1 MPSIFGYI
9 QNELINFPEKN
20 EPVRR
25 TTGFFIKLTCTF
37 LFGIEINSNDLI
49 RKKMKKILIADDL
62 HENIFP
68 RLSELG
74 FEVNYQPNIN
84 RSEILEI
91 IKDYEG
97 LIIRSKTK
105 IDTIFLSHCD
115 KLEFIARAGAG
126 LDLIDLEEVNNKN
139 IKVFAA
145 NEGNAD
151 AVAEHTMGMILMLFN
166 KLNYADSEIRQHIW
180 EREKNR
186 GIELRGMTVGIIGY
200 GNMGKAL
207 AERLIGFGVKVLAYD
222 KEERGLIKEGFL
234 ASKAT
239 MEEIFEKT
247 DLLSIHVPLTE
258 ETRMMVNDDF
268 IQKFK
273 KNFFIVNTSRG
284 EVASTNSILKG
295 LQSGK
300 IRGACLDVL
309 ENEKLSTLT
318 AQQEEVYSQLF
329 KLKNVI
335 LTPHIAGWTV
345 ESYRKIN
352 EVLIEK
358 IRRMVGIELE
368 HDLED

>member
-1 MPSIFGYI
+1 
-9 QNELINFPEKN
+9 
-20 EPVRR
+20 
-25 TTGFFIKLTCTF
+25 
-37 LFGIEINSNDLI
+37 
-49 RKKMKKILIADDL
+49 MKRILIADDL

-68 RLSELG
+68 MLLELG
-74 FEVNYQPNIN
+74 FEVNYQPEIN
-84 RSEILEI
+84 RSEILKI

-105 IDTIFLSHCD
+105 IDKELLSHCD

-126 LDLIDLEEVNNKN
+126 LDLIDIEEVSRKN
-139 IKVFAA
+139 IQVFAA

-166 KLNYADSEIRQHIW
+166 KLNYADSEVRQSIW

-207 AERLIGFGVKVLAYD
+207 AERLTGFGVVVLAYD
-222 KEERGLIKEGFL
+222 KAERGLTKEGFL
-234 ASKAT
+234 ASKAS
-239 MEEIFEKT
+239 MEEIFEET
-247 DLLSIHVPLTE
+247 DLLSIHVPLTD
-258 ETRMMVNDDF
+258 ETRMMVNDEF

-273 KNFFIVNTSRG
+273 KNIFIVNTSRG
-284 EVASTNSILKG
+284 EVASTGSILNG
-295 LQSGK
+295 LKSGK

-318 AQQEEVYSQLF
+318 LEQQNVYSQLF
-329 KLKNVI
+329 TLKNVI
-335 LTPHIAGWTV
+335 ITPHIAGWTV

-358 IRRMVGIELE
+358 IRGMLGK
-368 HDLED
+368 

>member
-1 MPSIFGYI
+1 MLFIFGYI

-20 EPVRR
+20 EPVHL
-25 TTGFFIKLTCTF
+25 TAGFLLYNPNIPVR
-37 LFGIEINSNDLI
+37 NQ
-49 RKKMKKILIADDL
+49 MKKILIVDDL

-68 RLSELG
+68 MLSELG

-91 IKDYEG
+91 IKDFEG

-105 IDTIFLSHCD
+105 IDKDFLSYAD
-115 KLEFIARAGAG
+115 KLEFIGRAGAG
-126 LDLIDLEEVNNKN
+126 LDLIDIEEVSRKN
-139 IKVFAA
+139 IQVFAA

-166 KLNYADSEIRQHIW
+166 KLNYADSEVRQSIW

-207 AERLIGFGVKVLAYD
+207 AERLIGFGVIVLAYD
-222 KEERGLIKEGFL
+222 KEEKGLSKEGFL
-234 ASKAT
+234 ASKAS
-239 MEEIFEKT
+239 MKEIFEET
-247 DLLSIHVPLTE
+247 DLLSVHVPLTL
-258 ETRMMVNDDF
+258 ETRMMINDDF
-268 IQKFK
+268 IQKFR
-273 KNFFIVNTSRG
+273 KNIFIVNTSRG
-284 EVASTNSILKG
+284 EVACTESILKG

-300 IRGACLDVL
+300 VRGACLDVL
-309 ENEKLSTLT
+309 ENEKFTTLT
-318 AQQEEVYSQLF
+318 LKQEAVYSQLF

-358 IRRMVGIELE
+358 IRGMLSK
-368 HDLED
+368 

>member
-1 MPSIFGYI
+1 
-9 QNELINFPEKN
+9 
-20 EPVRR
+20 
-25 TTGFFIKLTCTF
+25 
-37 LFGIEINSNDLI
+37 
-49 RKKMKKILIADDL
+49 MKKILIADDL

-68 RLSELG
+68 MLSELG
-74 FEVNYQPNIN
+74 FEVNYQPDIT

-105 IDTIFLSHCD
+105 VDKEFLTYCD
-115 KLEFIARAGAG
+115 KLEFIGRAGAG
-126 LDLIDLEEVNNKN
+126 LDLIDLEEVSLRN

-145 NEGNAD
+145 NEGNSV

-166 KLNYADSEIRQHIW
+166 KLNHADSEVRQSIW

-186 GIELRGMTVGIIGY
+186 GVELAGMTIGIIGY
-200 GNMGKAL
+200 GNMGIAL
-207 AERLIGFGVKVLAYD
+207 AQRLMGFEVKVLAYD
-222 KEERGLIKEGFL
+222 KIEKKAYEYGLYSE
-234 ASKAT
+234 KAT
-239 MEEIFEKT
+239 MNDIFEDA
-247 DLLSIHVPLTE
+247 DLVTIHVPLTD
-258 ETRMMVNDDF
+258 ETHMMINDSF

-273 KNFFIVNTSRG
+273 KNIFIVNTSRG
-284 EVASTNSILKG
+284 EVASTDSILKG

-300 IRGACLDVL
+300 LRGACLDVL

-318 AQQEEVYSQLF
+318 PEQEEVYSQLF

-358 IRRMVGIELE
+358 IRGMLGK
-368 HDLED
+368 